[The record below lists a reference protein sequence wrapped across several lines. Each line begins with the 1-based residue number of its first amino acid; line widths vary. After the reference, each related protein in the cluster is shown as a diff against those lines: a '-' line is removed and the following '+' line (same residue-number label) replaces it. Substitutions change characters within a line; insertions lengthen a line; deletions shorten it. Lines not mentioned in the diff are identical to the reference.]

1 MLNAALTGNV
11 ASGKSTVVAWFAE
24 WGATIID
31 SDAIVADAQRPG
43 SKALAE
49 LSSHFGAEIIL
60 SDGSLDRARLRQ
72 VLVADNTSRA
82 TINAIMHPIV
92 QARRKELLAEA
103 KHRSDPIVVSDIP
116 LLFEVLDPDDFDC
129 VILVDSKDSLRRDR
143 LIARGLAA
151 QEAERLMATQLP
163 AGEKRARADFI
174 IDNNGSLEDLKA
186 SSRNVWNELRARAD
200 S

>member
-143 LIARGLAA
+143 LIARGLTA